1 MLMAS
6 CPLQQGRGGGPV
18 LAVQF
23 GEEKIKHWNKLIE
36 MACLPPEDYICKHQI
51 GTLFAR
57 GALHLESGCSVR
69 SRTMDAL
76 PSEPPVTV
84 LGGVALGQADACPSP
99 DGAGRVLT
107 CAIWDRIRGESP
119 EASGGMQRSLLLPR
133 KQSAGFCS
141 EETPR
146 RGFGRGQGPES
157 ACLFP

>member
-1 MLMAS
+1 MAS
-6 CPLQQGRGGGPV
+6 CPRQQGRGGGPA

-36 MACLPPEDYICKHQI
+36 VACFPPKDYICNHQI

-57 GALHLESGCSVR
+57 GALHLESGWCEIQDN
-69 SRTMDAL
+69 DAL

-107 CAIWDRIRGESP
+107 RAIWDRIRGESP
-119 EASGGMQRSLLLPR
+119 EASGGMQRSLLPPR